1 MSGPWS
7 ERRLH
12 FVGVGGAGMSGYA
25 RAAHALG
32 AHVSGSDRADSPY
45 LERLRAD
52 GVLVASIG
60 HDAAN
65 LPAGEDVEV
74 VYSSAVPPENPE
86 RAAARERGLRERPRA
101 ELLGELSA
109 LRRTVAVAGTHGKTT
124 TASMLVHIL
133 RAAGADPGWLV
144 GAPVGGGLPN
154 AHWGAGEWLVVE
166 ADESDR
172 SMLSL
177 AVEIAVL
184 TNVELDHHA
193 SFASLAELRA
203 AFRAFL
209 ELARSAVV
217 VWDRPELVELAREE
231 VSGEGGEEVSGE
243 GVGASGEGVASKHAT
258 RALTYDV
265 PTPTLTAG
273 GSRFDWRD
281 REVSLAVPGA
291 HNALNAA
298 AALEA
303 ASLAG
308 ADPEHAIAGLAG
320 FTGAGRRFQRVGAT
334 AGGGAVY
341 EDYAHHP
348 TELAATLRAAR
359 TLEPRRLVAVFQP
372 HLYSRTA
379 LLAREFGEA
388 LALADVAVVLDVY
401 PARER
406 AEDFPGVSGLTLAQ
420 AAADAAG
427 GRPVM
432 WLPTFADALPVLRG
446 LLAEGDL
453 CLVMGAGD
461 VDALG
466 RCLVVGAGDADAPG
480 HGLVVGP
487 GDVAAPGHGPA
498 ESGATP

>member
-1 MSGPWS
+1 MSAPWS
-7 ERRLH
+7 GRRLH

-32 AHVSGSDRADSPY
+32 AQISGSDRADSPY
-45 LERLRAD
+45 LERLREE
-52 GVLVASIG
+52 GVLEASIG

-65 LPAGEDVEV
+65 LPDGEEVEV
-74 VYSSAVPPENPE
+74 VYSSAIPPENPE

-109 LRRTVAVAGTHGKTT
+109 LRRTIAVAGTHGKTT

-133 RAAGADPGWLV
+133 RAAGADPAWLV

-172 SMLSL
+172 SMLAL

-209 ELARSAVV
+209 EKPRFAV
-217 VWDRPELVELAREE
+217 VWDRPEFLELRT
-231 VSGEGGEEVSGE
+231 
-243 GVGASGEGVASKHAT
+243 GAVVAYDLPDP
-258 RALTYDV
+258 ALTS
-265 PTPTLTAG
+265 G
-273 GSRFDWRD
+273 GSCFIWRGH
-281 REVSLAVPGA
+281 EVRLAVPGA

-308 ADPEHAIAGLAG
+308 AEPERAIAGLAG
-320 FTGAGRRFQRVGAT
+320 FAGAGRRFQLVGAV
-334 AGGGAVY
+334 GGTVVY

-348 TELAATLRAAR
+348 TEVAATLRAAR
-359 TLEPRRLVAVFQP
+359 TFEPRRLVAVFQP

-406 AEDFPGVSGLTLAQ
+406 AADFPGVSGLTLAL
-420 AAADAAG
+420 ATADAAG

-446 LLAEGDL
+446 LLVEGDL

-466 RCLVVGAGDADAPG
+466 RRLVVRADDAGVSRRGVVGDADDAEAPER
-480 HGLVVGP
+480 GLAKGGAGP
-487 GDVAAPGHGPA
+487 
-498 ESGATP
+498 